1 MIASVLTIV
10 TDCQTSIKPFFL
22 NTQTQ
27 TMKIFLARV
36 LAITTLSVLAAACS
50 KNGPGDV
57 AVAMR
62 TDLCKT
68 RDYSSMTKYLTE
80 ESKPVMGMVTAMAN
94 SPEKK
99 ATMTKALDETCAKP
113 AKVASEVINGDTA
126 TVTLEGDKPMEMKKV
141 DGKWLVSI
149 SKK

>member
-1 MIASVLTIV
+1 
-10 TDCQTSIKPFFL
+10 
-22 NTQTQ
+22 
-27 TMKIFLARV
+27 MKTAFTRV
-36 LAITTLSVLAAACS
+36 LAISTLSVLAAACS
-50 KNGPGDV
+50 NSGPGDV

-68 RDYSSMTKYLTE
+68 RDYGSMTKYLTE
-80 ESKPVMGMVTAMAN
+80 ESKPMMGMVTAMAN

-99 ATMTKALDETCAKP
+99 ATMGKALDETCAKP
-113 AKVASEVINGDTA
+113 AKVASEVVNGDTA